1 MNYWII
7 AKPEALLFCRKALEQ
22 NLLSEG
28 FWLRQSHRI
37 EAWDRLSLALYADSQ
52 KVSQEQLRLQNIGRV
67 QLLGSA
73 GKLAEFWELTAY
85 TPISLEEGYQKLN
98 RLKQAFRDAHWHPG
112 LDIYFSL
119 GNAQAL
125 YHYSYF
131 HVPDPELPVIEKEL
145 TLIRRYL

>member
-7 AKPEALLFCRKALEQ
+7 AKPEVLLFCREDLEQ
-22 NLLSEG
+22 ALLSED
-28 FWLRQSHRI
+28 FVLQRIHRI
-37 EAWDRLSLALYADSQ
+37 ESWELLSLALYADSQ

-67 QLLGSA
+67 QLLGPA
-73 GKLAEFWELTAY
+73 GKLAEFWELTAS

-98 RLKQAFRDAHWHPG
+98 WLKQSFRNTHWHPA

-119 GNAQAL
+119 DNSQSL

-131 HVPDPELPVIEKEL
+131 HVPDPELPVIEKEES
-145 TLIRRYL
+145 LIRRFL